1 MATVNVAVLGAGTVG
16 SQVIRLIEEQGRDL
30 RARAGAEL
38 NLQSVVVRDVSA
50 PRDAEIDPALLTTDA
65 QAAIDSADLV
75 IELIGG
81 IEPPRTLV
89 LDALRKGKTVV
100 TGNKALI
107 AAHGP
112 ELHEAATA
120 GGADL
125 YYEAAV
131 AGAVPVVYGL
141 RESMVGDK
149 ILRVLGIVNGTTNF
163 ILDAMT
169 QTGASYED
177 ALAEAQR
184 LGFAEADPTAD
195 VEGLDAAAKCAILA
209 SLAFH
214 TRVSIEDVAVEGISK
229 ITADDIAEA
238 EAGGNVIKLLA
249 IAERITQ
256 EDGSEG
262 ISVRV
267 HPTLVPRDHT
277 LANVHGPFN
286 AIVVD
291 GESAGRLMFYGQGA
305 GGAPT
310 ATAVLSDVV
319 AAASHIAHG
328 GNAPCELVYANLPVL
343 DASVAVTRYQVQLKI
358 ADRAGVLAEVAG
370 VFADNGI
377 SIKSVNQ
384 KDASEGSEDGSREE
398 GGTAVLTILTHRATE
413 GALATV
419 VKQLAA
425 ADSVREVAS
434 ILRSEV
440 SA

>member
-16 SQVIRLIEEQGRDL
+16 SQVIRLIQEEGGDL
-30 RARAGAEL
+30 AARAGADL
-38 NLQSVVVRDVSA
+38 NIQSVVVRNVSA
-50 PRDAEIDPALLTTDA
+50 PRDVEIDPALLTTDA
-65 QAAIDSADLV
+65 NQAIDDADLV

-81 IEPPRTLV
+81 IEPPRSLV
-89 LDALRKGKTVV
+89 LRALSQGKTVV
-100 TGNKALI
+100 TGNKALL

-112 ELHEAATA
+112 ELYEVAAQN
-120 GGADL
+120 GADL

-141 RESMVGDK
+141 RESLAGDK

-163 ILDAMT
+163 ILDSMT
-169 QTGASYED
+169 STGASYED

-214 TRVSIEDVAVEGISK
+214 TRVSIDDVAVEGISS

-249 IAERITQ
+249 IAERVTKD
-256 EDGSEG
+256 DGTEWV
-262 ISVRV
+262 SVRV
-267 HPTLVPRDHT
+267 HPTLVPRDHA
-277 LANVHGPFN
+277 LANVNGAFN
-286 AIVVD
+286 SIVVD

-319 AAASHIAHG
+319 AAASHIANG
-328 GNAPCELVYANLPVL
+328 GNGPRELVYANLPIL
-343 DASVAVTRYQVQLKI
+343 PRAEAVTRYQVQAEI
-358 ADRAGVLAEVAG
+358 RDRVGVLAEVAG
-370 VFADNGI
+370 IFAANGV
-377 SIKSVNQ
+377 SIKSVSQ
-384 KDASEGSEDGSREE
+384 RDANDEVSEESGVLK
-398 GGTAVLTILTHRATE
+398 TAVLTILTHRATE
-413 GALATV
+413 GSLEQV
-419 VKQLAA
+419 V
-425 ADSVREVAS
+425 ADLNDSASVIEVSS

>member
-16 SQVIRLIEEQGRDL
+16 SQVIRLIQEEGGDL
-30 RARAGAEL
+30 AARAGADL
-38 NLQSVVVRDVSA
+38 NIQSVVVRNVSA
-50 PRDAEIDPALLTTDA
+50 PRDVEIDPALLTTDA
-65 QAAIDSADLV
+65 NQAIDDADLV

-89 LDALRKGKTVV
+89 LRALSQGKTVV
-100 TGNKALI
+100 TGNKALL

-112 ELHEAATA
+112 ELYEVAAQN
-120 GGADL
+120 GADL

-141 RESMVGDK
+141 RESLAGDK

-163 ILDAMT
+163 ILDSMT
-169 QTGASYED
+169 STGASYED

-214 TRVSIEDVAVEGISK
+214 TRVSIDDVAVEGISS

-249 IAERITQ
+249 IAERVTKD
-256 EDGSEG
+256 DGTEWV
-262 ISVRV
+262 SVRV
-267 HPTLVPRDHT
+267 HPTLVPRDHA
-277 LANVHGPFN
+277 LANVNGAFN
-286 AIVVD
+286 SIVVD

-319 AAASHIAHG
+319 AAASHIANG
-328 GNAPCELVYANLPVL
+328 GNGPRELVYANLPIL
-343 DASVAVTRYQVQLKI
+343 PRSEAVTRYQVQAEI
-358 ADRAGVLAEVAG
+358 RDRVGVLAEVAG
-370 VFADNGI
+370 IFAANGV
-377 SIKSVNQ
+377 SIKSVSQ
-384 KDASEGSEDGSREE
+384 RDANDEVSEE
-398 GGTAVLTILTHRATE
+398 GGEQKTAVLTILTHRATE
-413 GALATV
+413 GSLEQV
-419 VKQLAA
+419 V
-425 ADSVREVAS
+425 ADLNDSASVIEVSS

>member
-16 SQVIRLIEEQGRDL
+16 SQVIRLIQEEGGDL
-30 RARAGAEL
+30 AARAGADL
-38 NLQSVVVRDVSA
+38 NIQSVVVRNVSA
-50 PRDAEIDPALLTTDA
+50 PRDVEIDPALLTTDA
-65 QAAIDSADLV
+65 NQAIDDADLV

-89 LDALRKGKTVV
+89 LRALSQGKTVV
-100 TGNKALI
+100 TGNKALL

-112 ELHEAATA
+112 ELYEVAAQN
-120 GGADL
+120 GADL

-141 RESMVGDK
+141 RESLAGDK

-163 ILDAMT
+163 ILDSMT
-169 QTGASYED
+169 STGASYED

-214 TRVSIEDVAVEGISK
+214 TRVSIDDVAVEGISS

-249 IAERITQ
+249 IAERVTKD
-256 EDGSEG
+256 DGTEWV
-262 ISVRV
+262 SVRV
-267 HPTLVPRDHT
+267 HPTLVPRDHA
-277 LANVHGPFN
+277 LANVNGAFN
-286 AIVVD
+286 SIVVD

-319 AAASHIAHG
+319 AAASHIANG
-328 GNAPCELVYANLPVL
+328 GNGPRELVYANLPIL
-343 DASVAVTRYQVQLKI
+343 PRAEAVTRYQVQAEI
-358 ADRAGVLAEVAG
+358 RDRVGVLAEVAG
-370 VFADNGI
+370 IFAANGV
-377 SIKSVNQ
+377 SIKSVSQ
-384 KDASEGSEDGSREE
+384 RDANDEVSEETDDFK
-398 GGTAVLTILTHRATE
+398 TAVLTILTHRATE
-413 GALATV
+413 GSLEQV
-419 VKQLAA
+419 V
-425 ADSVREVAS
+425 ADLNDSPSVIEVSS